1 MLVRFWNHAYHFSPN
16 CIPLSSVTII
26 NHESLIKFSRVIRWR
41 FLLCLLSLPDLHFT
55 FLPRS
60 SLNSRSLNSPN
71 FFYLTPPAVV
81 LFVLINCLILVP
93 QLTNLLDARQYDSV
107 KIFLLFIGYN
117 RSRHTLLASL
127 LDAHPNIIVAN
138 DYNILGEW
146 IKNPLLSQ
154 RSKYYMYELLYAK
167 SRYDVMFGVRSR
179 LVGDRP
185 KQYHY
190 NIKDQWQGRYKH
202 SLQVCVTVTFFR
214 FLYSPEQNSLDFRSC
229 ASLTNL

>member
-1 MLVRFWNHAYHFSPN
+1 M
-16 CIPLSSVTII
+16 
-26 NHESLIKFSRVIRWR
+26 
-41 FLLCLLSLPDLHFT
+41 
-55 FLPRS
+55 
-60 SLNSRSLNSPN
+60 
-71 FFYLTPPAVV
+71 
-81 LFVLINCLILVP
+81 ILVP
-93 QLTNLLDARQYDSV
+93 QLTNLLDATQYDSV

-202 SLQVCVTVTFFR
+202 SLQVCVTVTFFSVPVFARAKFAR
-214 FLYSPEQNSLDFRSC
+214 FQIMRFAYQFVNGPFPFPNGIY
-229 ASLTNL
+229 